1 MSTPPELLTE
11 NEIHELSAKL
21 KASLNPLTFDKPFV
35 EYKRQSN
42 RATQW
47 TLSGVAA
54 AFIAVIAYSV
64 IGQLGVAPAWS
75 ASPLKVSAANE
86 AEILSTCSLL
96 LPKALRSGQVPSSED
111 PKVHLVDFRSD
122 YGDAVLITG
131 GMNPQT
137 TRTWTCHFIKP
148 KNSKFNAIDL
158 SEAKFSYN
166 YVAGNPKVINTSQG
180 ISAAAAIPTA
190 PIASGANIAR
200 RESVSVVW
208 RGGDSFNGVKIP
220 ASQIMSG
227 PVIFGAVSV
236 KVKCPNLP
244 SAEAAISNNGGIFSI
259 WIPSTSP
266 KCVVTYID
274 RNGKIRGTSDNGTG
288 PISAPWSSPLPSGA
302 ATMSRADA
310 EQLARTAIHAA
321 NIAPTFSAMLSGS
334 KAIQKFGIVRS
345 SNTDESRPVWI
356 VTVVSPVNTDGGP
369 GVAPQTK
376 KYYSAIVDAGSK
388 QITDDC
394 IGCDWLTVSK

>member
-1 MSTPPELLTE
+1 MSTSPDLLTE
-11 NEIHELSAKL
+11 KEIHELSAQL

-35 EYKRQSN
+35 EYKKRQSN
-42 RATQW
+42 HARQW

-54 AFIAVIAYSV
+54 AFIAIAAYSV
-64 IGQLGVAPAWS
+64 IGQLSVAPAWS

-86 AEILSTCSLL
+86 AAILTSCSLF
-96 LPKALRSGQVPSSED
+96 LPKALQSGQASSLEH

-148 KNSKFNAIDL
+148 KNSKFKAIDL
-158 SEAKFSYN
+158 SEAKFSYS
-166 YVAGNPKVINTSQG
+166 YVAGNPKKIIPGPS
-180 ISAAAAIPTA
+180 ISATAAILTPT
-190 PIASGANIAR
+190 NIKR

-208 RGGDSFNGVKIP
+208 RGGDSFDGVKIP

-244 SAEAAISNNGGIFSI
+244 SAEAAISNTGGIFSI

-266 KCVVTYID
+266 KCLVTYFD
-274 RNGKIRGTSDNGTG
+274 QNGKI
-288 PISAPWSSPLPSGA
+288 I
-302 ATMSRADA
+302 
-310 EQLARTAIHAA
+310 
-321 NIAPTFSAMLSGS
+321 
-334 KAIQKFGIVRS
+334 
-345 SNTDESRPVWI
+345 
-356 VTVVSPVNTDGGP
+356 
-369 GVAPQTK
+369 
-376 KYYSAIVDAGSK
+376 
-388 QITDDC
+388 
-394 IGCDWLTVSK
+394 